1 MTHHD
6 RTPTAVLL
14 HGWPVTTGHWRHLVP
29 ALEAAGVTTI
39 PVTLPGLGAAPAPD
53 VNDYRKAALAERVR
67 TRLAREG
74 VTRYAVVG
82 HDWGAT
88 VGYLM
93 AAAAPESVSALVV
106 EEEILPGVDVEI
118 PPAGRSHYPAWHGPF
133 NRAPGLAEQLV
144 PGREGA
150 YYGAFLQQ
158 SAGPAGLDPDVL
170 HAYVEAY
177 SAPGVLDAGLAYYR
191 TRAEDVDD
199 IGALARRP
207 VSTPVLAIGGRHAMG
222 TAVAAGLAGL
232 AADVTP
238 LVCEQSGH
246 YPAEQEPERVNEAV
260 AQFLHQHP

>member
-1 MTHHD
+1 MHD
-6 RTPTAVLL
+6 NRTPTAVLL

-29 ALEAAGVTTI
+29 ALEAAGVATI
-39 PVTLPGLGAAPAPD
+39 PVTLPGLGATPAPD

-74 VTRYAVVG
+74 VTHYAVVG

-93 AAAAPESVSALVV
+93 ASAAPESVRALVV
-106 EEEILPGVDVEI
+106 EEEILPRVDIEI

-133 NRAPGLAEQLV
+133 NRAPGLAERLV
-144 PGREGA
+144 PGREAA

-158 SAGPAGLDPDVL
+158 SAGPTGLDADVL

-191 TRAEDVDD
+191 TRSEDVDS
-199 IGALARRP
+199 IRALAQRP
-207 VSTPVLAIGGRHAMG
+207 ISAPVLAIGGRHAMG
-222 TAVAAGLAGL
+222 MAVAEGL
-232 AADVTP
+232 AALATDVT
-238 LVCEQSGH
+238 LVFEQSGH
-246 YPAEQEPERVNEAV
+246 YPAEQEPERVNNAI
-260 AQFLHQHP
+260 ARFLHQHP